1 MQEVAVPDMLK
12 TGNAFSL
19 IKKKLGHEFLFFFF
33 FFFSMYMW
41 RSLHLFGEA
50 VPAKMPSL
58 G

>member
-33 FFFSMYMW
+33 FSMYMW
-41 RSLHLFGEA
+41 RSLHLFGEV